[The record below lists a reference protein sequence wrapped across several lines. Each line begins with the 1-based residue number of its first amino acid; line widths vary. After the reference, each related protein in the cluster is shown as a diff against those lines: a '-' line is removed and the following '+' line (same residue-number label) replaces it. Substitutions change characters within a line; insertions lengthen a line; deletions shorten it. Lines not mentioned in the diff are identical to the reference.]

1 MHGLKKHNF
10 IILALVSLSFLCSGP
25 AFGQGVTGSRHTVG
39 GFLGFTS
46 RHDTD
51 FTFGGEYEY
60 RLQTPWA
67 VGAIVEHTSNV
78 RFGRDY
84 TLVLATA
91 HYRPPSMSLL
101 KLTGGAGVEF
111 RESTG
116 DKLRLRF
123 GAGYDVFKEGSIT
136 VTPRVAVD
144 FGQGSASVVF
154 GVSALFNL

>member
-1 MHGLKKHNF
+1 MHCLKKDTIF
-10 IILALVSLSFLCSGP
+10 IPALISLSLLCSDP
-25 AFGQGVTGSRHTVG
+25 AFGQGVTGSRNTVG
-39 GFLGFTS
+39 VFAGFTS
-46 RHDTD
+46 RHNTD

-67 VGAIVEHTSNV
+67 VGAIVEHTPNV

-91 HYRPPSMSLL
+91 HYRLPSMSRV
-101 KLTGGAGVEF
+101 KFTGGAGVEF
-111 RESTG
+111 RENTG

-123 GAGYDVFKEGSIT
+123 GAGYDVFKEGKIT
-136 VTPRVAVD
+136 VTPRVGVD

-154 GVSALFNL
+154 GVSALFDL

>member
-1 MHGLKKHNF
+1 MHGIKRYS
-10 IILALVSLSFLCSGP
+10 IIIPALVSLSFLCSGP
-25 AFGQGVTGSRHTVG
+25 AFGQGVAGSRNTVG
-39 GFLGFTS
+39 VFAGFTS
-46 RHDTD
+46 RHNTD

-67 VGAIVEHTSNV
+67 VGAIVEHTPNV

-91 HYRPPSMSLL
+91 HYRPPSMSRV
-101 KLTGGAGVEF
+101 KFTGGAGVEF
-111 RESTG
+111 RENTG

-123 GAGYDVFKEGSIT
+123 GAGYDVFKEGKIT

-154 GVSALFNL
+154 GVSALYDL